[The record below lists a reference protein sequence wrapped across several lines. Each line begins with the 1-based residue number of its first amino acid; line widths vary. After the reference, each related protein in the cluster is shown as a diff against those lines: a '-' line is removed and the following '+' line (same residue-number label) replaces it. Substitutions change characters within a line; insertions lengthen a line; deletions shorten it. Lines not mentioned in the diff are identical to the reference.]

1 MIDMPGQC
9 INIYVVFTLDRRAN
23 MFRLR
28 IPRLSVPEDSAEF
41 SVNASH
47 YRHWDNSIRA
57 YIDDCIKG
65 TDGPFH
71 RDHNMQWTASFIAD
85 AYRILA
91 RGGVFLDP
99 GDQRHGHADC
109 RLRLIWANPIAF
121 LLPATCR
128 QSPDV
133 HAASGKFSK

>member
-9 INIYVVFTLDRRAN
+9 INIYVIYVIYVVFTLDPRAN

-28 IPRLSVPEDSAEF
+28 IPRL
-41 SVNASH
+41 N
-47 YRHWDNSIRA
+47 
-57 YIDDCIKG
+57 
-65 TDGPFH
+65 
-71 RDHNMQWTASFIAD
+71 
-85 AYRILA
+85 
-91 RGGVFLDP
+91 P